1 MKNTIFCLSF
11 LLLSSLNAISQQR
24 DSIDFVNHFGVIFPV
39 QNKSTLSNPEFKKL
53 IKGNKLAQT
62 SLRKARLVRTAEISA
77 DIIAV
82 IPLVIGLGSEN
93 DVIFLGGIGTY
104 AALTTL
110 STVISRQYYNRHI
123 ENAIKLYNMGQVP
136 QRSN

>member
-39 QNKSTLSNPEFKKL
+39 QNKSTLYNPEFKKL
-53 IKGNKLAQT
+53 IKGNKLALT